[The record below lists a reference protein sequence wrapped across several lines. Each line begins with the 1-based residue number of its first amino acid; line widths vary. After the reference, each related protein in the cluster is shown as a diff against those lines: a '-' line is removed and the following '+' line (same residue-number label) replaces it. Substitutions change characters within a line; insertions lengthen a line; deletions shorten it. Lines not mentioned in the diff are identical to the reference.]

1 VGPTTASQPPS
12 PDVRRLIDAA
22 RGGSAPALGELLEAC
37 RPYLLVI
44 ANQQLQPGVQGKVG
58 ASDVVQETFLNAHA
72 HFEQFH
78 GQTEQELLAWLRRI
92 LLNNLT
98 NTARHFQGTDRRQTD
113 REVSLDAEDA
123 PEKGMMDPGPSPS
136 SAAVADERDE
146 ALHRALERL
155 SEQYRQVIQLR
166 NWELRSFEEIGQL
179 TNRTPEASRKLWVR
193 AIEQLRSLLEPP
205 HESHG

>member
-1 VGPTTASQPPS
+1 
-12 PDVRRLIDAA
+12 
-22 RGGSAPALGELLEAC
+22 LLEAC

-44 ANQQLQPGVQGKVG
+44 ANQQLQPGIQGKVG
-58 ASDVVQETFLNAHA
+58 ASDIVQDTFLNAHA

-92 LLNNLT
+92 FLNTLT
-98 NTARHFQGTDRRQTD
+98 NTVRRFQGTDRRQTD
-113 REVSLDAEDA
+113 SEVALDAEDA
-123 PEKGMMDPGPSPS
+123 PGKEMLAPGPSPS
-136 SAAVADERDE
+136 SGAIADEQDE

-166 NWELRSFEEIGQL
+166 NWELRSFEEIGRL
-179 TNRTPEASRKLWVR
+179 TNRTPEAARKLWVR